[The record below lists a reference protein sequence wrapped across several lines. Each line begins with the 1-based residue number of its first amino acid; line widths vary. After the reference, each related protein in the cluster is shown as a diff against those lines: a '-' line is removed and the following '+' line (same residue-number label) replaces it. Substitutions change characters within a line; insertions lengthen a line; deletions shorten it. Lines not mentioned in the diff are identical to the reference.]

1 MARRPRKRVANP
13 PVSRRPM
20 RSARRQRHL
29 VPPPLERLHNL
40 PAQLTRFIG
49 REGEIAEIK
58 RLLETTRL
66 LTLTGSG
73 GCGKTRL
80 ALQVAADS
88 LEQFADGAWL
98 VELAPLADPA
108 FVPHSVA
115 AALDVPE
122 QPTRPMTETLA
133 NYLRTKK
140 MLLLLDGC
148 EHLHAA
154 CQSLTNRLLRVSDT
168 VRILATSREALG
180 VEGESTYRVPSLLH
194 PDVRQTLPVP
204 QLAEYDAIRLFVERA
219 ALAQPGFTLSER
231 NALAIVQICQ
241 RLDGMPL
248 AIEFAAARVRMLSV
262 DQIAARL
269 DDRFRLLTAGTR
281 QVLPHQQTLR
291 ATMDWSYDLLSDPE
305 RALLRRLSVFAGGW
319 PFEAAEA
326 VCAGG
331 GIEVSD
337 ILDLLTQLVDKSLV
351 IAETHGGEARY
362 RLLDTVRQYGDEK
375 LRNAGE
381 AAQVRRRHRDWFLAL
396 AEQAGSE
403 LRGPKYSIWLDR
415 LETEHDNLR
424 AAHEWTTAE
433 AGGREA
439 GLRLA
444 ASLIWFWTPRGDW
457 REAQQWLEEGLTSSG
472 DVAPSTRAKAL
483 AGAAH
488 FAVWLGKDERAI
500 ALAEEGLALCRDM
513 GDREN
518 GALCL
523 MWLGSVAMQQ
533 GDFERAKR
541 FHQDSL
547 GLCSGL
553 EKKWVASLSLLHLGE
568 VARYQGDYDQA
579 IVLHERSLAMTRD
592 AGNVPPLGS
601 VLRHLGMDH
610 LRRGDYG
617 RAVEHYKQSLS
628 LCKEVR
634 NRWVP
639 LECLNGL
646 GDLACVAQQYQRAAR
661 LFGAANQLGEAL
673 GFRPNP
679 SDQEC
684 HDQYTATTRARLGE
698 AAFAAAWAGGQAM
711 TLEQAIEYA
720 LSWSGSAE
728 PAGSRRR
735 VPRPEG
741 EVLTAREREIAALVA
756 GGQTNREIA
765 TTLVISE
772 RTADAHMQNI
782 LNKLGF
788 SSRAQI
794 AAWAAEHGLR
804 TELGSQTARADA
816 PHYRTQPR

>member
-1 MARRPRKRVANP
+1 VA
-13 PVSRRPM
+13 
-20 RSARRQRHL
+20 
-29 VPPPLERLHNL
+29 
-40 PAQLTRFIG
+40 
-49 REGEIAEIK
+49 
-58 RLLETTRL
+58 
-66 LTLTGSG
+66 
-73 GCGKTRL
+73 
-80 ALQVAADS
+80 
-88 LEQFADGAWL
+88 
-98 VELAPLADPA
+98 
-108 FVPHSVA
+108 
-115 AALDVPE
+115 
-122 QPTRPMTETLA
+122 
-133 NYLRTKK
+133 
-140 MLLLLDGC
+140 
-148 EHLHAA
+148 
-154 CQSLTNRLLRVSDT
+154 
-168 VRILATSREALG
+168 
-180 VEGESTYRVPSLLH
+180 
-194 PDVRQTLPVP
+194 

-219 ALAQPGFTLSER
+219 ALAQSGFALSER
-231 NALAIVQICQ
+231 NAPAIAQICQ

-248 AIEFAAARVRMLSV
+248 AIEFAAARMRMLSV
-262 DQIAARL
+262 EQIAARL

-281 QVLPHQQTLR
+281 QVLPRQQTLR

-305 RALLRRLSVFAGGW
+305 RTLLRRLSVFAGGW

-331 GIEVSD
+331 AVEAAD

-351 IAETHGGEARY
+351 IAETDGGEARY
-362 RLLDTVRQYGDEK
+362 RLLETVRQYADEK

-424 AAHEWTTAE
+424 AAYEWTTAE

-444 ASLIWFWTPRGDW
+444 ASLIWFWTPRGHW
-457 REAQQWLEEGLTSSG
+457 REAQQWLEEGLTSSK

-533 GDFERAKR
+533 GDYERAKR
-541 FHQDSL
+541 FHQESL

-592 AGNVPPLGS
+592 GGNVPPLGS

-610 LRRGDYG
+610 LRQGDYG
-617 RAVEHYKQSLS
+617 RAAEHYKQSLS
-628 LCKEVR
+628 MCKEVA

-646 GDLACVAQQYQRAAR
+646 GDIACVAQQHERAAR
-661 LFGAANQLGEAL
+661 LFGAANQLREAL
-673 GFRPNP
+673 GFRPNT
-679 SDQEC
+679 SDQEY
-684 HDQYTATTRARLGE
+684 HDHHTATARARLGE

-720 LSWSGSAE
+720 LAWGGPAA
-728 PAGSRRR
+728 PAGARRR
-735 VPRPEG
+735 TTRPAG
-741 EVLTAREREIAALVA
+741 EILTAREREVAALVA
-756 GGQTNREIA
+756 HGQTNREIA

-772 RTADAHMQNI
+772 RTADAHVQNI

-804 TELGSQTARADA
+804 SDLGAQTARADA
-816 PHYRTQPR
+816 PHHRTQPRQGT